1 MTFIIDIPIYR
12 CSVVV
17 LANATKEEWIA
28 FCDEHKNEITDRDK
42 LNVLDGFDEGIPGFV
57 CNTEGN
63 DYVCY
68 ISDKNKIGLSVHE
81 LFHAAQSILWDKG
94 YKMDKTA
101 EPLAYLLEYI
111 TNEFYLVVNNEEEK

>member
-1 MTFIIDIPIYR
+1 MFITD
-12 CSVVV
+12 
-17 LANATKEEWIA
+17 ATKEDWSA
-28 FCDEHKNEITDRDK
+28 FCEEHKNELTDRDR

-68 ISDKNKIGLSVHE
+68 ISDKNKVGLVAHE
-81 LFHAAQSILWDKG
+81 LFHTAQSVLWDKG
-94 YKMDKTA
+94 YKMDKTS

-111 TNEFYLVVNNEEEK
+111 TNEFYLLLDR